1 MKKLILSLLLMVST
15 LTYSADKVDKSKA
28 LVNPCVKDAASKEC
42 EDLLKKNRE
51 SNSCA
56 DDIKK
61 FCIEDNSKNTSVDA
75 KPAIVATTKSINSCL
90 EKNKNQL
97 SKKCSQSLLKKI
109 PMDTSCTDRCLNLK
123 GDDQI
128 TCLAECH
135 LK

>member
-1 MKKLILSLLLMVST
+1 MVST
-15 LTYSADKVDKSKA
+15 TTYSADKVDKSKA
-28 LVNPCVKDAASKEC
+28 LINPCVKDAASKEC
-42 EDLLKKNRE
+42 EDLLKKNKE

-56 DDIKK
+56 EDIKK
-61 FCIEDNSKNTSVDA
+61 FCLGDGAKNTSTEA
-75 KPAIVATTKSINSCL
+75 KPGKVVTTKSINSCL

-97 SKKCSQSLLKKI
+97 SKTCSQSLLKKI
-109 PMDTSCTDRCLNLK
+109 PMDTSCTDKCLNLK